1 MQPKSNSNTY
11 LRLFHSTHRHGESMS
26 NLKLF
31 LFGVVTLFSSLL
43 HATELKVAAVEF
55 ASKSPGF
62 ESNLKGLIEAVTA
75 AAKNGAKLMVL
86 PEASMNGFLYANGQA
101 LMPYADTIPG
111 KATAALSKVTQQYNV
126 YVVAGLYE
134 KDPVTGKIYNAA
146 ALIGPRGYIGKYQK
160 NNLAPGEGNVASP
173 GTLGFPVFETDIGKI
188 GLVICYDDSSL
199 QNLLLPALR
208 GADII
213 AQPIGSFKIPAFT
226 QLSYTN
232 HSTLANI
239 STAVSWL
246 GTNVISSNSTG
257 VEGPGAGFVT
267 FDGGS
272 SVWNN
277 NGKRLVSAAVSTWT
291 DHKAPETVYA
301 TINLSQKSKQKEY
314 WLKHRRPEL
323 YQTLNNYR
331 YPDDAAAD
339 RTSRQI
345 SALLVQY
352 EPKSGDID
360 ANFKKIEAL
369 IRANTGVFNLSI
381 LPFNSFLGP
390 VNLNKENI
398 AQYAEELNGK
408 SHQLAA
414 SLARKYQTY
423 VLVSMPEK
431 KGSQFFETAIL
442 LDFNGK
448 QIGLYRKSHLNEAE
462 KSWATAGNELPVF
475 KTKAMGNVA
484 IMLNDEVRIP
494 EITQMYGVNRADI
507 ILVPTMYNQND
518 YGGSVDIPKGA
529 VSEASNRGMSMWYS
543 IAKYAQAYTLVS
555 NYIHGEQQAMGQS
568 ALYALTPEINYSPPN
583 IAPNK
588 EIAHPV
594 IFTTHTNKT
603 LYIDQERLIASRR
616 WDQAAPL
623 TLDMESTCFKE
634 WQKNSSSKELCPEV
648 NKQK

>member
-1 MQPKSNSNTY
+1 MKNQK
-11 LRLFHSTHRHGESMS
+11 F
-26 NLKLF
+26 F
-31 LFGVVTLFSSLL
+31 LFGLITLFSSLL
-43 HATELKVAAVEF
+43 NATEIKVAAVEF

-62 ESNLKGLIEAVTA
+62 ESNLTGLIDAVNV
-75 AAKNGAKLMVL
+75 AAKNGAKLIVL
-86 PEASMNGFLYANGQA
+86 PEASMNGFLYENRQA
-101 LMPYADTIPG
+101 LLPYVDTIPG

-134 KDPVTGKIYNAA
+134 KDPITGKIYNAA
-146 ALIGPRGYIGKYQK
+146 ALIGPNGYIGKYQK

-188 GLVICYDDSSL
+188 GLVICFDDSSL

-226 QLSYTN
+226 PMSYTN

-272 SVWNN
+272 SIWNN
-277 NGKRLVSAAVSTWT
+277 DGKRLVSAAVSTWT

-301 TINLSQKSKQKEY
+301 TINLDQKSKQKEY
-314 WLKHRRPEL
+314 WLKNRRPEL
-323 YQTLNNYR
+323 YQNLNNYR
-331 YPDDAAAD
+331 YPDDSAAD
-339 RTSRQI
+339 NTPRQI

-352 EPKSGDID
+352 QAKNGDID
-360 ANFKKIEAL
+360 GNFKKIEAL
-369 IRANTGVFNLSI
+369 IRENSGVFNLSM

-390 VNLNKENI
+390 VSLNKENI
-398 AQYAEELNGK
+398 SQYAEELNGK
-408 SHQLAA
+408 SYQLAA
-414 SLARKYQTY
+414 GLAKKYQTY
-423 VLVSMPEK
+423 VLFSMPEK
-431 KGSQFFETAIL
+431 KGHQFFETAIL
-442 LDFNGK
+442 FDFNGK

-475 KTKAMGNVA
+475 KTEAFGNVA

-494 EITQMYGVNRADI
+494 EITQMYGIYRADV
-507 ILVPTMYNQND
+507 ILVPAMYHQKD
-518 YGGSVDIPKGA
+518 YSGPVDIPKGA

-543 IAKYAQAYTLVS
+543 IAKYAQAYTLVA
-555 NYIHGEQQAMGQS
+555 NYLQSDLQPFGLS
-568 ALYALTPEINYSPPN
+568 ALYSLTPEINYAPPN

-588 EIAHPV
+588 EVAHPV
-594 IFTTHTNKT
+594 IFTTHTNNT
-603 LYIDQERLIASRR
+603 VYVNQDRLIASRR

-623 TLDMESTCFKE
+623 ALDMESACFKE
-634 WQKNSSSKELCPEV
+634 WQSNTTNKEFCPNV
-648 NKQK
+648 YGAK